1 MDWGLILSNALEAS
15 IGADMVIYCLA
26 AIGLNVHFGYAGLLN
41 FGQAAFVAVS
51 AYGLATMV
59 ATFGLSFWLGI
70 TIGLVAVVVLALL
83 LGIPT
88 LRLRADY
95 LAIVTL
101 AAAEIVRLTFR
112 SVTLRDTFGGS
123 DGLQN
128 FAEGFYRLNVYATGI
143 DLGPISFSARQSWGI
158 TVGWVLIILASL
170 LVWALMRSPWGRVLK
185 GIREDED
192 AVRSLGKNVYSYKLQ
207 ALLIGGLIGAL
218 GGFMYA
224 LSQAAVQPDFTSPDF
239 TFFAYTILI
248 LGGAARVLGPILG
261 AAIFWGLLSLSDG
274 LLRGAQTAY
283 DIPSWLLGPT
293 DAGAVRFMIVGL
305 ALMLLMIF
313 RPQGILGDRKELTL
327 DAR

>member
-1 MDWGLILSNALEAS
+1 MDWARIIANALEAA

-26 AIGLNVHFGYAGLLN
+26 AIGLNVQFGYAGLLN
-41 FGQAAFVAVS
+41 FGQAAFVAV
-51 AYGLATMV
+51 AGYGLATMV
-59 ATFGLSFWLGI
+59 ATFGAPFWVGI
-70 TIGLVAVVVLALL
+70 TVGLVAVVILAFL

-101 AAAEIVRLTFR
+101 AAAEIIRLTFR

-123 DGLQN
+123 DGLQD
-128 FAEGFYRLNVYATGI
+128 FAEGFYRLNPYADGI
-143 DLGPISFSARQSWGI
+143 DLGPISFSARQSWAI
-158 TVGWVLIILASL
+158 TVGWMLIILASL
-170 LVWALMRSPWGRVLK
+170 LVWMLMRSPWGRVLK

-207 ALLIGGLIGAL
+207 ALLVGGLIGAL
-218 GGFMYA
+218 GGYVYA
-224 LSQAAVQPDFTSPDF
+224 LAQAAVQPDYTGADF

-274 LLRGAQTAY
+274 VLRGAQNAY
-283 DIPSWLLGPT
+283 DIPPWLLGPT

-313 RPQGILGDRKELTL
+313 RPQGILGDRKELAL

>member
-1 MDWGLILSNALEAS
+1 MDWGLIGSNALEAA

-41 FGQAAFVAVS
+41 FGQAAFVAVA

-70 TIGLVAVVVLALL
+70 SVGLVAVIVLAVL
-83 LGIPT
+83 LGVPT

-123 DGLQN
+123 DGLQG
-128 FAEGFYRLNVYATGI
+128 FARDFYALSPYSSGI
-143 DLGPISFSARQSWGI
+143 DLGPLSFSARQSWSL
-158 TVGWVLIILASL
+158 TVGWALIILASL
-170 LVWALMRSPWGRVLK
+170 LVWSLMRSPWGRVLK

-224 LSQAAVQPDFTSPDF
+224 IAQAAVQPDFTSPDF

-274 LLRGAQTAY
+274 VLRGAQNAY
-283 DIPSWLLGPT
+283 SIPEWLLGST
-293 DAGAVRFMIVGL
+293 DVGAVRFMIVGA

-313 RPQGILGDRKELTL
+313 RPQGILGDRKELAL